1 MVLAEYKNL
10 DPRKGTRS
18 HHSTSFSARY
28 LSEPVPKY
36 ELPDSSMP
44 ADVAYQICHD
54 EMNMDGNPTLNLASF
69 VTTWMEPQAKQLID
83 ESLNKNLIDRD
94 EYPQTQRIEHRC
106 VNMLARLFNAPADSS
121 PTGTSTIGSS
131 EAIMLCGLSH
141 KWRWREKR
149 KAEGKPYDKPNM
161 VIGTNTQVVWHK
173 FGRYFDVEEKAIP
186 MEPGH
191 YGLDPQKVMEAID
204 ENTILVAPIL
214 GQTFTGE
221 LDPIKEINDLLLEHK
236 KKTGQDIPIHVDAAS
251 GGFVIPF
258 TRPELEWDFRLEQV
272 KSINVS
278 GHKFGLVYPGL
289 GWAIWR
295 DGQDLPEDLVF
306 NINYLGGNMGTF
318 TLNFSQSASHVVA
331 QYYNFLRLG
340 KEGYSDI
347 MNNAM
352 KNARYLSDKLKETGK
367 FEMIS
372 KDDTI
377 PIVVFR
383 LLDTSIYDVFDLSHV
398 LRTRGWI
405 VPAYTMPPNA
415 ESVEVLRVVVRES
428 FTRDLADIL
437 LNDMEEAMKL
447 LTETDGKKPVVI
459 GESVNHIC

>member
-36 ELPDSSMP
+36 EMPDSSMP

-106 VNMLARLFNAPADSS
+106 VNMLARLFNAPADSN

-173 FGRYFDVEEKAIP
+173 FGRYFDVEEKAIA
-186 MEPGH
+186 MKPGH
-191 YGLDPQKVMEAID
+191 YGLDPHKVMEAID

>member
-149 KAEGKPYDKPNM
+149 KAEGKPFDKPNM

-191 YGLDPQKVMEAID
+191 YGLDPRKVMEAID

-258 TRPELEWDFRLEQV
+258 TRPDLEWDFRLEQV

-383 LLDTSIYDVFDLSHV
+383 LLDTSVYDVFDLSHV

-437 LNDMEEAMKL
+437 LNDMEEAMRL